1 MRQLVGSCFFKITLY
16 DLEYILLSLRIR
28 VKISEVESVAGVAE
42 EAARAEEH
50 NQDGG
55 PHHEARQEPGPNIFR

>member
-1 MRQLVGSCFFKITLY
+1 MY

-50 NQDGG
+50 DQDGG
-55 PHHEARQEPGPNIFR
+55 PHHEARQEPEPNIFR

>member
-1 MRQLVGSCFFKITLY
+1 MD

-28 VKISEVESVAGVAE
+28 VEVSEVESVSGVAE
-42 EAARAEEH
+42 EAASAEEH
-50 NQDGG
+50 DQDGG